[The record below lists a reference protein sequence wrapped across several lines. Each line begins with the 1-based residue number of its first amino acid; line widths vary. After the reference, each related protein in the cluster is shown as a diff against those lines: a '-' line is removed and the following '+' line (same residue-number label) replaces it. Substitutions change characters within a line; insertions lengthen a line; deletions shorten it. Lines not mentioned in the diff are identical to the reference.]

1 MIITSENELKKALEF
16 FPIWLADCDNHT
28 FITKISTKTYPKA
41 TPGIYF
47 LGIYLL
53 ITIVD

>member
-41 TPGIYF
+41 TKGIYF